1 MNIKEKINQSLLS
14 IAAELQLINPEF
26 YVIGA
31 SAMILSGIEIGETSD
46 IDILTTEVNA
56 SKLRH
61 LLKVYMEV
69 APETK
74 ENDLFHSNF
83 ARFNLP
89 LMDIE
94 VMGNL
99 QIRKNGIWQPVWVQ
113 EYREVSVG
121 QVIVRIPTIKEQKRI
136 LSLFGRE
143 KDLKRLQI
151 LNRHYSDAL
160 SEKKIE

>member
-1 MNIKEKINQSLLS
+1 MNIEERINKTLLS
-14 IAAELQLINPEF
+14 IATELQMIDSEF
-26 YVIGA
+26 YVIGG
-31 SAMILSGIEIGETSD
+31 SAMILSGIKIGETSD

-56 SKLRH
+56 SKLQH
-61 LLKVYMEV
+61 SLKVYMEI

-99 QIRKNGIWQPVWVQ
+99 QIRKNGVWQSVWVQ
-113 EYREVSVG
+113 EYREVSIG
-121 QVIVRIPTIKEQKRI
+121 EIIVRIPTIEEQKRI

-143 KDLKRLQI
+143 KDLKRLQM
-151 LNRHYSDAL
+151 LERHSLDAL
-160 SEKKIE
+160 SQNK

>member
-1 MNIKEKINQSLLS
+1 MNIKEKINQTLLS
-14 IAAELQLINPEF
+14 IATELQVINSEF
-26 YVIGA
+26 FIIGA

-56 SKLRH
+56 YKLQH
-61 LLKVYMEV
+61 SLKAYMEI
-69 APETK
+69 APEIK

-94 VMGNL
+94 IMGNL
-99 QIRKNGIWQPVWVQ
+99 QIRKNGIWESVSVQ
-113 EYREVSVG
+113 EYREVSIG
-121 QVIVRIPTIKEQKRI
+121 EIVVKIPTIEEQKRI

-143 KDLKRLQI
+143 KDLKRLQMI
-151 LNRHYSDAL
+151 ERCSLDAL
-160 SEKKIE
+160 SKKK

>member
-1 MNIKEKINQSLLS
+1 MNIKDKIDQTLLS
-14 IAAELQLINPEF
+14 IATQLQEINQEF
-26 YVIGA
+26 YIIGA
-31 SAMILSGIEIGETSD
+31 AAMILSDIEIGETSD
-46 IDILTTEVNA
+46 IDILTTDVNA
-56 SKLRH
+56 SRLQY

-99 QIRKNGIWQPVWVQ
+99 QIKKNDIWQPVCVQ
-113 EYREVSVG
+113 EYREISVG
-121 QVIVRIPTIKEQKRI
+121 EIIARIPTIGEQKRI

-151 LNRHYSDAL
+151 LDQYSL
-160 SEKKIE
+160 

>member
-1 MNIKEKINQSLLS
+1 MNIKDKINQTLIG
-14 IAAELQLINPEF
+14 IATQLQEINSEF
-26 YVIGA
+26 YIIGA
-31 SAMILSGIEIGETSD
+31 SAMILSNIEIGETSD
-46 IDILTTEVNA
+46 IDILTTEKNA
-56 SKLRH
+56 SKLQH
-61 LLKVYMEV
+61 LLKAYMEV

-99 QIRKNGIWQPVWVQ
+99 QIKKNNIWQPVCVQ
-113 EYREVSVG
+113 EYREVPVG
-121 QVIVRIPTIKEQKRI
+121 EIIVRIPTIGEQKRI

-143 KDLKRLQI
+143 KDFKRLQI
-151 LNRHYSDAL
+151 LNQYPL
-160 SEKKIE
+160 

>member
-1 MNIKEKINQSLLS
+1 MKIKDRINGTLTS
-14 IAAELQLINPEF
+14 ITAELQGINSEF

-46 IDILTTEVNA
+46 IDILTTEMHA
-56 SKLRH
+56 SKLQH
-61 LLKVYMEV
+61 LLKAYMEV

-74 ENDLFHSNF
+74 EDDLFCSNF

-89 LMDIE
+89 LIDLE

-99 QIRKNGIWQPVWVQ
+99 QIKKNNMWHPVCVQ
-113 EYREVSVG
+113 EYQEIFIG
-121 QVIVRIPTIKEQKRI
+121 DLIVRIPTIEEQKRI

-143 KDLKRLQI
+143 KDLKRLLL
-151 LNRHYSDAL
+151 LNQYL
-160 SEKKIE
+160 S

>member
-1 MNIKEKINQSLLS
+1 MDIKDKITQTL
-14 IAAELQLINPEF
+14 IGITAQLQEISSEF
-26 YVIGA
+26 YIIGA
-31 SAMILSGIEIGETSD
+31 SAMILSNIKIGETSD
-46 IDILTTEVNA
+46 IDILTTEMNA
-56 SKLRH
+56 SKLQY
-61 LLKVYMEV
+61 LLKAYMEV
-69 APETK
+69 SPETK

-99 QIRKNGIWQPVWVQ
+99 QVKKNNIWQPVC
-113 EYREVSVG
+113 VG
-121 QVIVRIPTIKEQKRI
+121 KMIVRIPTIEEQKRI

-151 LNRHYSDAL
+151 LNQYSL
-160 SEKKIE
+160 

>member
-1 MNIKEKINQSLLS
+1 MDIKDKINQTLIG
-14 IAAELQLINPEF
+14 IATQLQEINPEF
-26 YVIGA
+26 YIIGA
-31 SAMILSGIEIGETSD
+31 SAMILSNIEIGETSD
-46 IDILTTEVNA
+46 IDILTTEMNA
-56 SKLRH
+56 SKLQH
-61 LLKVYMEV
+61 LLKAYMEV

-74 ENDLFHSNF
+74 ENDLFRSNF

-99 QIRKNGIWQPVWVQ
+99 QIKKNNIWQPVCVH

-121 QVIVRIPTIKEQKRI
+121 KMIVRIPTIGEQKRI

-151 LNRHYSDAL
+151 LNQYPL
-160 SEKKIE
+160 

>member
-1 MNIKEKINQSLLS
+1 MNIEERINKTLLS
-14 IAAELQLINPEF
+14 IATELQVIDSEF

-31 SAMILSGIEIGETSD
+31 SAMILSGIKIGETSD

-56 SKLRH
+56 SKLQH
-61 LLKVYMEV
+61 SLKAYMEI

-99 QIRKNGIWQPVWVQ
+99 QIRKNGVW
-113 EYREVSVG
+113 
-121 QVIVRIPTIKEQKRI
+121 
-136 LSLFGRE
+136 
-143 KDLKRLQI
+143 
-151 LNRHYSDAL
+151 
-160 SEKKIE
+160 

>member
-1 MNIKEKINQSLLS
+1 MDIKDKITQTL
-14 IAAELQLINPEF
+14 IGITAQLQEISSEF
-26 YVIGA
+26 YIIGA
-31 SAMILSGIEIGETSD
+31 SAMILSNIKIGETSD
-46 IDILTTEVNA
+46 IDILTTEMNA
-56 SKLRH
+56 SKLQY
-61 LLKVYMEV
+61 LLKAYMEV
-69 APETK
+69 SPETK

-99 QIRKNGIWQPVWVQ
+99 QVKKNNICQPVCVQ

-121 QVIVRIPTIKEQKRI
+121 KMIVRIPTIEEQKRI

-151 LNRHYSDAL
+151 LNQYSL
-160 SEKKIE
+160 

>member
-1 MNIKEKINQSLLS
+1 MNIKDKINQTLLS
-14 IAAELQLINPEF
+14 IATELQEIDPEF

-46 IDILTTEVNA
+46 IDILTTEENA
-56 SKLRH
+56 TKLQH
-61 LLKVYMEV
+61 LLKVYMEI

-74 ENDLFHSNF
+74 ENDLFHSLF

-99 QIRKNGIWQPVWVQ
+99 QIRKQNIWQPVWVQ
-113 EYREVSVG
+113 EYREIPIG
-121 QVIVRIPTIKEQKRI
+121 EVIVRIPTIEEQKRI

-143 KDLKRLQI
+143 KDLRRLQM
-151 LNRHYSDAL
+151 LAQYSL
-160 SEKKIE
+160 

>member
-1 MNIKEKINQSLLS
+1 MDIKDKINQTLIG
-14 IAAELQLINPEF
+14 IATQLQEINPEF
-26 YVIGA
+26 YIIGA
-31 SAMILSGIEIGETSD
+31 SAMILSNIEIGETSD
-46 IDILTTEVNA
+46 IDILTTEMNA
-56 SKLRH
+56 SKLQH
-61 LLKVYMEV
+61 LLKTYMEV

-74 ENDLFHSNF
+74 ENDLFRSNF

-99 QIRKNGIWQPVWVQ
+99 QIKKNNIWQPVCVH

-121 QVIVRIPTIKEQKRI
+121 KMIVRIPTIGEQKRI

-151 LNRHYSDAL
+151 LNQYPL
-160 SEKKIE
+160 

>member
-1 MNIKEKINQSLLS
+1 MNIEERINKTLLS
-14 IAAELQLINPEF
+14 IATELQMIDSEF

-31 SAMILSGIEIGETSD
+31 SAMILSGIKIGETSD

-56 SKLRH
+56 SKLQH
-61 LLKVYMEV
+61 SLKVYMEI

-99 QIRKNGIWQPVWVQ
+99 QIRKNGVWQSVWVQ
-113 EYREVSVG
+113 EYREVSIG
-121 QVIVRIPTIKEQKRI
+121 EIIVRIPTIEEQKRI

-143 KDLKRLQI
+143 KDLKRLQM
-151 LNRHYSDAL
+151 LERDSLDAL
-160 SEKKIE
+160 SQNK

>member
-1 MNIKEKINQSLLS
+1 MDIKDKINQTLIG
-14 IAAELQLINPEF
+14 IAAQLQEINSEF
-26 YVIGA
+26 YIIGA
-31 SAMILSGIEIGETSD
+31 SAMILSNVEIGETSD
-46 IDILTTEVNA
+46 IDILTTEMNA
-56 SKLRH
+56 SKLQY
-61 LLKVYMEV
+61 LLKAYMEV
-69 APETK
+69 APKTK

-99 QIRKNGIWQPVWVQ
+99 QIKKNNIWQPVCVQ

-121 QVIVRIPTIKEQKRI
+121 KMIVRIPTIGEQKRI

-151 LNRHYSDAL
+151 LNQYPL
-160 SEKKIE
+160 